1 MHKYFGEWLKV
12 IDSKI
17 LNTTLQKLDKEYKVK
32 SILPLK
38 NEVFKAFN
46 LCNYN
51 GLKIVIIGQDP
62 YPQKDIAT
70 GLAFG
75 NKKGTSL
82 YNLSPS
88 LQVLRDAVINI
99 DKPHNSIIFDV
110 TLEEWAKQGILLLNS
125 SLTIEE
131 NKVGSHIM
139 LWRPFI
145 SNLLKNLSLYNS
157 GIIYLLLGKTAQTF
171 KPYINKNSNIILEEN
186 HPAYYVRTNTNMP
199 SEVFEV
205 INVLV
210 KNNYGVSIK
219 WYSEY

>member
-1 MHKYFGEWLKV
+1 MKSYFKDWMKI
-12 IDSKI
+12 IDKPCLVQI
-17 LNTTLQKLDKEYKVK
+17 LNKLEVEYKNK
-32 SILPLK
+32 AIYP
-38 NEVFKAFN
+38 NQADVFKAFK

-51 GLKIVIIGQDP
+51 DLKIVILSQDP
-62 YPQKDIAT
+62 YPQKNIAT

-75 NKKGTSL
+75 NTSNT
-82 YNLSPS
+82 NLFDISPS
-88 LQVLRDAVINI
+88 LQVLRDAIINV
-99 DKPHNSIIFDV
+99 DKPHNNIIFDI
-110 TLEEWAKQGILLLNS
+110 TLEEIAKQGVLLLNS
-125 SLTIEE
+125 SLTVEE

-199 SEVFEV
+199 SKVFEV
-205 INVLV
+205 INNLV